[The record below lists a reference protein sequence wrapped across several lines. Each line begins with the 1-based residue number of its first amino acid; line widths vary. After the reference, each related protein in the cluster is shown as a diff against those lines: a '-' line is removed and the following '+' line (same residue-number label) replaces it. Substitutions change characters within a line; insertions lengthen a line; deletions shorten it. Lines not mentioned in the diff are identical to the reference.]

1 MNKKEPRTI
10 KELVLAIIKNA
21 KEIVKAQKE
30 LDEVYGIQLIDG
42 FRTGVGKKP
51 PIEIQI
57 HRGIDDIIEAME
69 LESYDEP
76 RSLGFKPERVTKIHG
91 AKLFQLAE
99 EQAYYY
105 KRAKQREEKHD

>member
-1 MNKKEPRTI
+1 MKETKPRTI
-10 KELVLAIIKNA
+10 KELMLAIVKNS
-21 KEIVKAQKE
+21 KEIVKAQRE

-51 PIEIQI
+51 PIEIQV

-76 RSLGFKPERVTKIHG
+76 RTLGFKPQRQTKIRG
-91 AKLFQLAE
+91 VNIFQLAE
-99 EQAYYY
+99 EKEYYY
-105 KRAKQREEKHD
+105 KRAKQREEKQ

>member
-1 MNKKEPRTI
+1 MKETKPRTI
-10 KELVLAIIKNA
+10 KELMLAIVKNA
-21 KEIVKAQKE
+21 KEIVKAQRE

-51 PIEIQI
+51 PIEIQV

-76 RSLGFKPERVTKIHG
+76 RTLGFKPRRQTKIRG
-91 AKLFQLAE
+91 VNIFQLAE
-99 EQAYYY
+99 EKEYYY
-105 KRAKQREEKHD
+105 KRAKQREGKQ